1 MVALPPHSRCAGV
14 PGAYLRDAFAL
25 PAPPKLA
32 PLDREAHLHGRP
44 HSIARDRAAIAHHYD
59 QPVEFFKTFLDENL
73 VYSCAYYN
81 EEVIDGSLESAQVAK
96 MDHILRKLRIRPGQR
111 LLDIG
116 CGDGALAIRAAE
128 RYGAQVL
135 GVTLSS
141 AQKHEADRRIAQR
154 GLSDRVR
161 VELRDYRELGD
172 ERFDAVVSVGMV
184 EHVGRKH
191 LRTYLRNA
199 YDLVRPG
206 GSFLNHGISAQSLEG
221 LVRKRE
227 TLIERY
233 IFPDGEL
240 WPVGVLLKLA
250 ETIGFEIR
258 DVENLREHYAR
269 TLRRW
274 LANLEEHRDAATA
287 IAGDAAYRIWRTYIA
302 GSAAAFAR
310 GDLGLFQ
317 VLFVKPYA
325 DGLVDLPP
333 TRRDL
338 YR

>member
-1 MVALPPHSRCAGV
+1 
-14 PGAYLRDAFAL
+14 
-25 PAPPKLA
+25 
-32 PLDREAHLHGRP
+32 
-44 HSIARDRAAIAHHYD
+44 
-59 QPVEFFKTFLDENL
+59 
-73 VYSCAYYN
+73 
-81 EEVIDGSLESAQVAK
+81 
-96 MDHILRKLRIRPGQR
+96 
-111 LLDIG
+111 
-116 CGDGALAIRAAE
+116 
-128 RYGAQVL
+128 VL

-141 AQKHEADRRIAQR
+141 AQKQEADRRIAQR
-154 GLSDRVR
+154 GLANRVR
-161 VELRDYRELGD
+161 VELRDYREPGD

-258 DVENLREHYAR
+258 RRE
-269 TLRRW
+269 
-274 LANLEEHRDAATA
+274 
-287 IAGDAAYRIWRTYIA
+287 
-302 GSAAAFAR
+302 
-310 GDLGLFQ
+310 
-317 VLFVKPYA
+317 
-325 DGLVDLPP
+325 PP
-333 TRRDL
+333 
-338 YR
+338 